1 MEYDECL
8 FYSINNSQV
17 YWENMLKDQ
26 PFAFPKFVK
35 QVFFVL
41 DSLKLGQLI
50 VLQNNLRLFRVFG
63 NPLVAWDDGN
73 HAT

>member
-1 MEYDECL
+1 LGRHVERPTICI
-8 FYSINNSQV
+8 SKVCGINV
-17 YWENMLKDQ
+17 
-26 PFAFPKFVK
+26 FVM
-35 QVFFVL
+35 
-41 DSLKLGQLI
+41 DHLKLGQLI